1 MSYLCCITV
10 FCYSLKFQNTD
21 CSLISHRQTHFLD
34 FQRRYGNVSSTE
46 SVIRIK
52 IASRL
57 KHFTHAHL
65 CANHGIFV
73 QGCTSIES
81 FRSWATVSRSSK
93 LHSETIPVYRYYVR
107 VVSASR
113 LDRCYPN
120 PELRSKSPIPII
132 RSDRHQTFS
141 LYHIHIAPLIP
152 LPRLIICSSAY
163 SFNSAKSISAFP
175 YLCFILSPLIYLIH
189 GHFIVADSRR

>member
-1 MSYLCCITV
+1 MV
-10 FCYSLKFQNTD
+10 RVK
-21 CSLISHRQTHFLD
+21 
-34 FQRRYGNVSSTE
+34 E
-46 SVIRIK
+46 S
-52 IASRL
+52 
-57 KHFTHAHL
+57 
-65 CANHGIFV
+65 
-73 QGCTSIES
+73 
-81 FRSWATVSRSSK
+81 
-93 LHSETIPVYRYYVR
+93 VR

-152 LPRLIICSSAY
+152 LPRLIICSSTY
-163 SFNSAKSISAFP
+163 SFNSAKSISGLP
-175 YLCFILSPLIYLIH
+175 YLRFILSPLIYLIH